1 MLGPLPSLAGG
12 QRRGSEQHRE
22 LCSSETLRVTGLAS
36 LQQKRFTRKSGEE
49 GGKRK
54 ENVRKRR
61 ERKKVAREVWGRG
74 RKGRSRGLRTEVRQ
88 PLPHTV

>member
-1 MLGPLPSLAGG
+1 MAG
-12 QRRGSEQHRE
+12 QRQQAGSKDPAG
-22 LCSSETLRVTGLAS
+22 SSFKRKPKCGNVTGLAS

>member
-1 MLGPLPSLAGG
+1 MAG
-12 QRRGSEQHRE
+12 QRQQAGSKAPAG
-22 LCSSETLRVTGLAS
+22 SSFKRKPKCGNVTGLAS
-36 LQQKRFTRKSGEE
+36 LQQKQFTRKSGEE